1 MIHRDDINSFVVN
14 INFRL
19 TSAVLVTNKTR
30 QNCRELKS
38 ASASQFDLIIESDLF
53 LTQTRELWRQSTN
66 IAAKKNEP
74 WKSDQISLHHAHD
87 IPVHC
92 YVISKT
98 LSSIIRFDADNKSQ
112 PALDFKLVP
121 LFFSV
126 SVFSGWQTLPLM
138 LSKNRKRLFFR
149 RERWSHVARIVS
161 KFNGECRLEQSTNDL
176 YDSLRRLFYDP
187 ILFLPRCKTQQLFF
201 SSSFSLSA
209 YRT

>member
-53 LTQTRELWRQSTN
+53 LTQIRELWRQSTN

-138 LSKNRKRLFFR
+138 LPKNRKRLFFSA
-149 RERWSHVARIVS
+149 RETYERHMWRALCLSSMENAGWSRVQTIFTTHCADYFMTQFYFCLVARL
-161 KFNGECRLEQSTNDL
+161 NN
-176 YDSLRRLFYDP
+176 
-187 ILFLPRCKTQQLFF
+187 FF
-201 SSSFSLSA
+201 SLHLSV
-209 YRT
+209 